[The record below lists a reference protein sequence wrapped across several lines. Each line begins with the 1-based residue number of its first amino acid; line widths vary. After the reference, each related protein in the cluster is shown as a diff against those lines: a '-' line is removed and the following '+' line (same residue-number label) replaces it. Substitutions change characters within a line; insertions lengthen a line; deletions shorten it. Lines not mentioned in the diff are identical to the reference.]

1 MKKSIKIL
9 AGTIIIGIFYLIL
22 GILNLVPLRHC
33 DNAMGPNGLVRVC
46 DWHKGPFVEHDY

>member
-33 DNAMGPNGLVRVC
+33 DNAMGPNGLVHVC